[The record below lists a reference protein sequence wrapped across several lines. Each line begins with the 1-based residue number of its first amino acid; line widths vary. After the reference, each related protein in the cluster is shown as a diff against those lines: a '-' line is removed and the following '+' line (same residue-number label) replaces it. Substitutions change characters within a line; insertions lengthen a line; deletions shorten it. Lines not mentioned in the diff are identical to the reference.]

1 MDYTI
6 SIALLKLRNSF
17 GIALSKIIT
26 NAFVLL
32 AIAILMILLQKTK
45 LKKFFSAI
53 AISATLIISEALK
66 FIIKRPRPP
75 TAITTKVTYSMPSS
89 HAAVAFSLVPLA
101 FKINKK
107 CGTAMLITAIAIA
120 FSRLYQGMHYLS
132 DVVVGALIGM
142 AISYLTLYLERKLR
156 SK

>member
-26 NAFVLL
+26 SAFVLS
-32 AIAILMILLQKTK
+32 AIAVSIILFQKTK
-45 LKKFFSAI
+45 LKKFFSAM

-75 TAITTKVTYSMPSS
+75 IAITEKVTYSMPSS
-89 HAAVAFSLVPLA
+89 HAAVAFSFVPFA

-107 CGTAMLITAIAIA
+107 CGIAALITAIAIA
-120 FSRLYQGMHYLS
+120 FARLYQGMHYLS
-132 DVVVGALIGM
+132 DVIVGALVGI

>member
-1 MDYTI
+1 MDYAI
-6 SIALLKLRNSF
+6 SIALLKLRNNF

-32 AIAILMILLQKTK
+32 AIALTIIFLQKTK
-45 LKKFFSAI
+45 FKKLFSAMAVSI
-53 AISATLIISEALK
+53 AFITTETLK

-89 HAAVAFSLVPLA
+89 HTAVAFSLVPFA

-107 CGTAMLITAIAIA
+107 CGIAMLITAIAIA
-120 FSRLYQGMHYLS
+120 FARLYQGMHYFS
-132 DVVVGALIGM
+132 DVVVGALIGITM
-142 AISYLTLYLERKLR
+142 SYLALYFGRR
-156 SK
+156 FG

>member
-1 MDYTI
+1 MDYAI

-32 AIAILMILLQKTK
+32 AIATLIILLQKTK

-53 AISATLIISEALK
+53 AISATLIISETLK
-66 FIIKRPRPP
+66 FIIKRSRPP
-75 TAITTKVTYSMPSS
+75 IVMPEKVTYSMPSS
-89 HAAVAFSLVPLA
+89 HAAVAFSLVPFA

-107 CGTAMLITAIAIA
+107 CGIAVLITAIAIA
-120 FSRLYQGMHYLS
+120 FARLYQGMHYLS
-132 DVVVGALIGM
+132 DVIVGALIGI
-142 AISYLTLYLERKLR
+142 AISYLALYLERKIR